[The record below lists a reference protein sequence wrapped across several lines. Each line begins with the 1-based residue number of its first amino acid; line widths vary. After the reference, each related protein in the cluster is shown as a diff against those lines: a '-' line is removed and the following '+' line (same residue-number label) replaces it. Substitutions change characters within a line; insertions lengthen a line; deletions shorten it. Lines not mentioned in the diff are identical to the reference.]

1 MTNKLAQMEGSQ
13 ELTTLSIDN
22 LIKNFPFEFRGNQ
35 SSILNDIGKALTNPN
50 IRFVVVQA
58 PTGTGKSPLAIA
70 AARSVGSSY
79 VMTPTKPLQD
89 QYARD
94 FRQYFA
100 DMRGRSN
107 YACNEYAGNNCASAP
122 CRTSPGLRQKCG
134 GCEYKTALVNAS
146 EANITL
152 FNFAAALSFLNH
164 TKNFQKRDLMIVD
177 EAHMI
182 EDQLT
187 SFIEFSISLD
197 RLREFGVLRADQIIP
212 DLKEPAEYVEFLEG
226 MVEISDYIFNS
237 SEDYAGPN
245 AFEEFEAF
253 HRKLKSIIQEVL
265 NHPGNL
271 LMDKELDLQGNL
283 KKLTFRPFKINR
295 YASDYL
301 FKYTDKVIL
310 LSATILNYSAFIRSL
325 GISPS
330 ESAWID
336 VPSTF
341 PPENRPII
349 RKYVAPL
356 NFKNLREMT
365 PKIAKKISD
374 IMDTHAAEKGI
385 IHTSSYVLAQE
396 IFDQLPGRHKNRVLF
411 PKSAKEQA
419 DFLEE
424 HSLSKDP
431 TVLLSPSMAEGIDLK
446 DDLSRFQVITK
457 IPYPSTQDKVIQA
470 RMNADREWYGYRTCL
485 KVIQSYGRSVR
496 SETDRAITYVLDGKF
511 DDLLAD
517 NYRTLP
523 KWFLEAISA
532 KVIP

>member
-1 MTNKLAQMEGSQ
+1 MGNNFVQMEGSDD
-13 ELTTLSIDN
+13 LKKISIEN
-22 LIKNFPFEFRGNQ
+22 LIQNFPFEFRGNQ
-35 SSILNDIGKALTNPN
+35 SSVLNQIGKALTDPK

-79 VMTPTKPLQD
+79 LMTPTKPLQD

-94 FRQYFA
+94 FRRYFA

-107 YACNEYAGNNCASAP
+107 YACTKYTGHNCSSSP
-122 CRTSPGLRQKCG
+122 CRINPELRQACS
-134 GCEYKTALVNAS
+134 GCEYKTALSNAS
-146 EANITL
+146 NSDITL

-164 TKNFQKRDLMIVD
+164 TKNFKKRDLMVID

-187 SFIEFSISLD
+187 AFIEFSVSLEK
-197 RLREFGVLRADQIIP
+197 LRDFGILSQTEIIP
-212 DLKEPAEYVEFLEG
+212 DLKTSAEYMEFLEG
-226 MVEISDYIFNS
+226 MVGIANHIYNNKKDFG
-237 SEDYAGPN
+237 GP
-245 AFEEFEAF
+245 AEYEEFEAF
-253 HRKLKSIIQEVL
+253 HRKLAGIVSEVS
-265 NHPGNL
+265 NYPENL
-271 LMDKELDLQGNL
+271 LMDKELDLYGNL
-283 KKLTFRPFKINR
+283 KKITFRPFKVHR

-301 FKYTDKVIL
+301 FKYADKIVM
-310 LSATILNYSAFIRSL
+310 LSATILNFKAFIRSL
-325 GISPS
+325 GIEPS
-330 ESAWID
+330 EAAWID

-341 PPENRPII
+341 PAQNRPIL
-349 RKYVAPL
+349 RKYVASL
-356 NFKNLREMT
+356 NYKNLKDMT
-365 PKIAKKISD
+365 PQLAKKITQILDEHSQ
-374 IMDTHAAEKGI
+374 EKGI
-385 IHTSSYVLAQE
+385 IHTPSYVLAQE
-396 IFDQLPGRHKNRVLF
+396 ILDLLPQRLRARILF
-411 PKSAKEQA
+411 PKNSKEQA
-419 DFLEE
+419 EFLEA
-424 HSLSKDP
+424 HSQSDEA

-457 IPYPSTQDKVIQA
+457 IPYPSTQDKVVQA

-496 SETDRAITYVLDGKF
+496 SETDRATTYVLDGKF

>member
-1 MTNKLAQMEGSQ
+1 MEGSQ
-13 ELTTLSIDN
+13 ELLNLSIDN
-22 LIKNFPFEFRGNQ
+22 LLQNFPFEFRGNQ
-35 SSILNDIGKALTNPN
+35 SDILNQIGKALTNPK

-100 DMRGRSN
+100 DMRGRGN
-107 YACNEYAGNNCASAP
+107 YACTEYAGNNCASAP
-122 CRTSPGLRQKCG
+122 CRTNPGLRQKCG
-134 GCEYKTALVNAS
+134 GCEYKKALTNAS

-164 TKNFQKRDLMIVD
+164 TKNFQKRDLMIID

-187 SFIEFSISLD
+187 SFIEFSINLE
-197 RLREFGVLRADQIIP
+197 RLRDFGVLQGNQVIP
-212 DLKEPAEYVEFLEG
+212 DLKTPAEYVEFMEG
-226 MVEISDYIFNS
+226 MVQISDHIFNNY
-237 SEDYAGPN
+237 EDYAGPN
-245 AFEEFEAF
+245 DYEEFEAF
-253 HRKLKSIIQEVL
+253 HRKLKSMIQEAL
-265 NHPGNL
+265 NHPENL

-283 KKLTFRPFKINR
+283 KKLTFRPFKIHR

-301 FKYTDKVIL
+301 FKYADKSIL
-310 LSATILNYSAFIRSL
+310 LSATILNYNAFIRSL

-330 ESAWID
+330 EAAWID

-341 PPENRPII
+341 PAQNRPII

-356 NFKNLREMT
+356 NFKNLKEMT
-365 PKIAKKISD
+365 PQIAKKVTQ
-374 IMDTHAAEKGI
+374 IMDDHAGDKGI
-385 IHTSSYVLAQE
+385 IHTSSYMLAQE
-396 IFDQLPGRHKNRVLF
+396 IFDLLPERHKNRILF

-424 HSLSKDP
+424 HGMSKEP

-446 DDLSRFQVITK
+446 DDLSRFQIITK

-496 SETDRAITYVLDGKF
+496 SETDKAITYVLDGKF